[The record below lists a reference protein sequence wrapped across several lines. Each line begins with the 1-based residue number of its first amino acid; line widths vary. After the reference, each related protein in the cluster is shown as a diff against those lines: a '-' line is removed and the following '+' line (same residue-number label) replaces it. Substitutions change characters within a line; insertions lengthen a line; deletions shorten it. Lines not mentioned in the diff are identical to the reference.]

1 MLLTVLVKQV
11 IITLMANEQENT
23 VELEFRKNMISMLM
37 NVHLL
42 HSLNILKLLLNQLNN
57 LQVNCLTVT
66 RIHELN
72 KILEKITL
80 G

>member
-1 MLLTVLVKQV
+1 M
-11 IITLMANEQENT
+11 INEQENT

-57 LQVNCLTVT
+57 LPVFTRYYCDTDT
-66 RIHELN
+66 RIE
-72 KILEKITL
+72 
-80 G
+80 